1 MSEPKTLLA
10 MAGADP
16 NPPAL
21 ADAVV
26 VMIDYQNEY
35 LSGALPLPGG
45 AAAVAEAAKL
55 LGRARGAG
63 APIIHIAHVGQ
74 PGGPFDRA
82 AERGG
87 RVGQVAGVLLH
98 RPLTEPKLADDLAD

>member
-16 NPPAL
+16 NPPSL
-21 ADAVV
+21 ADAAL

-45 AAAVAEAAKL
+45 AAAVAEGARL
-55 LGRARGAG
+55 LEKARGAG
-63 APIIHIAHVGQ
+63 AAIIHIAHAGQ
-74 PGGPFDRA
+74 PGGPFDRT
-82 AERGG
+82 AERGAIIDA
-87 RVGQVAGVLLH
+87 VAPVDGESVIEK
-98 RPLTEPKLADDLAD
+98 P